1 MSSIRQFFAARGSS
15 LVRTTCFSLLRA
27 GGFVS
32 RARSAHTLRRVV
44 ARDTRTTHGRRRL
57 DAEASADGEPRREG
71 RLKVRA
77 GAHHPERTAPARDR
91 AARPS
96 PRPTPPADRPSSPVP
111 RPHPPQITRRL
122 IAKLDGEEP
131 ASPPRPRARPDQHQR
146 ADRPRRPPGGV
157 PHPGARLSSHA
168 ATRDAAAVA
177 DYRPMFPGLDDALA
191 RSLRV
196 GELLP
201 EERTGGVGEGA
212 RVRQPSAEATTHAFR
227 RGETPCGEEREA
239 CRKCYEENAA
249 DTLRCG
255 AEVAAYDACAR
266 AASEAFVG
274 KGFPA
279 KAAADAEAAA

>member
-1 MSSIRQFFAARGSS
+1 M
-15 LVRTTCFSLLRA
+15 VNP
-27 GGFVS
+27 
-32 RARSAHTLRRVV
+32 
-44 ARDTRTTHGRRRL
+44 
-57 DAEASADGEPRREG
+57 DGKVG
-71 RLKVRA
+71 LKVRA

-91 AARPS
+91 AARPFR
-96 PRPTPPADRPSSPVP
+96 PRPTLPADRPSSPVP

-131 ASPPRPRARPDQHQR
+131 ASRPAPEPAQTSTSAPTAPVGPPAGFPIRALVSPSR
-146 ADRPRRPPGGV
+146 
-157 PHPGARLSSHA
+157 A

-196 GELLP
+196 GELLLKN
-201 EERTGGVGEGA
+201 EQAELEK
-212 RVRQPSAEATTHAFR
+212 VREYASQAQATTHAFR

-279 KAAADAEAAA
+279 KAAANAEAAA